1 MEHPGIVAVS
11 NSTYEGGDRYKNK
24 PDPISW
30 ERSRYNPQFVFVKAR
45 DTATEIG
52 CAQCAFRRE
61 TKHPGCN
68 DHPCHG
74 GAWLTLE
81 EAAVMRM
88 ET

>member
-1 MEHPGIVAVS
+1 MAT
-11 NSTYEGGDRYKNK
+11 STYDGGEKYTGH
-24 PDPISW
+24 PHPVSW
-30 ERSRYNPQFVFVKAR
+30 ERSRYNPRFVFVKSMDAPVH
-45 DTATEIG
+45 IG
-52 CAQCAFRRE
+52 CAQCAFRMG
-61 TKHPGCN
+61 TSNHGCN